1 MGFFNWFSNKKEE
14 KTNMMGSFISSYI
27 QEIEKRILECMYK
40 YISQFLKI
48 KNNVILCHDGI
59 MIFISDFRDSFISLL
74 EQEIKRVFNFDIKL
88 KVKDM
93 DESINL
99 QKEIETYDQLI
110 DYLNDFEIEF
120 VEDEIKEMWDNRA
133 EYSWQS
139 DLVDWLQERVSDI
152 VEHSYSLVPEYSNC
166 FFTAKAAQ
174 EHLDKNHYHYHKNAD
189 VYLNHAWRNPEAE
202 LVSTFLCGLV
212 GKELYT

>member
-1 MGFFNWFSNKKEE
+1 MKTIELSDEMYAKLIELATEMTTQDPRGTRMPHIFQIRDWKKVYDADL
-14 KTNMMGSFISSYI
+14 NGDVHI
-27 QEIEKRILECMYK
+27 ILDRG
-40 YISQFLKI
+40 
-48 KNNVILCHDGI
+48 DGI
-59 MIFISDFRDSFISLL
+59 
-74 EQEIKRVFNFDIKL
+74 
-88 KVKDM
+88 
-93 DESINL
+93 
-99 QKEIETYDQLI
+99 EIETYDQLI

-120 VEDEIKEMWDNRA
+120 VEDEIKEMWENRA

-152 VEHSYSLVPEYSNC
+152 VEHSYSLVPEYTNS

-212 GKELYT
+212 DKELYK

>member
-1 MGFFNWFSNKKEE
+1 MKTIELSDEMYAKLIELATEMTTQDPRGTRMPHIFQIRDWKKVYDADL
-14 KTNMMGSFISSYI
+14 NGDVHI
-27 QEIEKRILECMYK
+27 ILDRG
-40 YISQFLKI
+40 
-48 KNNVILCHDGI
+48 NGI
-59 MIFISDFRDSFISLL
+59 
-74 EQEIKRVFNFDIKL
+74 
-88 KVKDM
+88 
-93 DESINL
+93 
-99 QKEIETYDQLI
+99 EIETYDQLI

-120 VEDEIKEMWDNRA
+120 VEDEIKEMWENRA

-152 VEHSYSLVPEYSNC
+152 VEHSYSLVPEYTNS

-202 LVSTFLCGLV
+202 LVFTFLCGLV
-212 GKELYT
+212 DKELYK

>member
-1 MGFFNWFSNKKEE
+1 MKTIELSDEMYAKLIELATEMTTQDPRGTRMPHMFQIRDWKKVYDADL
-14 KTNMMGSFISSYI
+14 NGNVHI
-27 QEIEKRILECMYK
+27 ILDRG
-40 YISQFLKI
+40 
-48 KNNVILCHDGI
+48 NGI
-59 MIFISDFRDSFISLL
+59 
-74 EQEIKRVFNFDIKL
+74 
-88 KVKDM
+88 
-93 DESINL
+93 
-99 QKEIETYDQLI
+99 EIETYDQLI

-120 VEDEIKEMWDNRA
+120 VEDEIKEMWENRA

-152 VEHSYSLVPEYSNC
+152 VEHSYSLVPEYTNC
-166 FFTAKAAQ
+166 FFTAKTAQ

-189 VYLNHAWRNPEAE
+189 VYLNHAWRNFEAE

>member
-1 MGFFNWFSNKKEE
+1 MKTIELSDEMYAKLIELATEMTTQDPRGTRMPHIFQIRDWKKVYDADL
-14 KTNMMGSFISSYI
+14 NGDVHI
-27 QEIEKRILECMYK
+27 ILDRG
-40 YISQFLKI
+40 
-48 KNNVILCHDGI
+48 NGI
-59 MIFISDFRDSFISLL
+59 
-74 EQEIKRVFNFDIKL
+74 
-88 KVKDM
+88 
-93 DESINL
+93 
-99 QKEIETYDQLI
+99 EIETYDQLI
-110 DYLNDFEIEF
+110 EYLNDFEIEF
-120 VEDEIKEMWDNRA
+120 VEDEIKEMWENRA

-152 VEHSYSLVPEYSNC
+152 VEHSYSLVPEYTNS

-189 VYLNHAWRNPEAE
+189 VYLNHAWRNFEAE

>member
-1 MGFFNWFSNKKEE
+1 MKTIELSDEMYAKLIELATEMTTQDPRGTRMPHIFQIRDWKKVYDADL
-14 KTNMMGSFISSYI
+14 NGDVHI
-27 QEIEKRILECMYK
+27 ILDRG
-40 YISQFLKI
+40 
-48 KNNVILCHDGI
+48 NGI
-59 MIFISDFRDSFISLL
+59 
-74 EQEIKRVFNFDIKL
+74 
-88 KVKDM
+88 
-93 DESINL
+93 
-99 QKEIETYDQLI
+99 EIETYDQLI

-120 VEDEIKEMWDNRA
+120 VEDEIKEMWENRA

-139 DLVDWLQERVSDI
+139 DLVDWLQERISDI
-152 VEHSYSLVPEYSNC
+152 VEHSYSLVPEYTNS

-212 GKELYT
+212 DKELYT

>member
-1 MGFFNWFSNKKEE
+1 MKTIELSDEMYAKLIELATEMTTQDPRGTRMPHIFQIRDWKKVYDADL
-14 KTNMMGSFISSYI
+14 NGDVHI
-27 QEIEKRILECMYK
+27 ILDRG
-40 YISQFLKI
+40 
-48 KNNVILCHDGI
+48 NGI
-59 MIFISDFRDSFISLL
+59 
-74 EQEIKRVFNFDIKL
+74 
-88 KVKDM
+88 
-93 DESINL
+93 
-99 QKEIETYDQLI
+99 EIETYDQLI

-120 VEDEIKEMWDNRA
+120 VEDEIKEMWENRA

-152 VEHSYSLVPEYSNC
+152 VEHSYSLVPEYTNS

-212 GKELYT
+212 DKELYT

>member
-1 MGFFNWFSNKKEE
+1 MKTIELSDEMYVKLIELATEMTTQDPRGTRMPHIFQIRDWKKVYDADL
-14 KTNMMGSFISSYI
+14 NGDVHI
-27 QEIEKRILECMYK
+27 ILDRG
-40 YISQFLKI
+40 
-48 KNNVILCHDGI
+48 NGI
-59 MIFISDFRDSFISLL
+59 
-74 EQEIKRVFNFDIKL
+74 
-88 KVKDM
+88 
-93 DESINL
+93 
-99 QKEIETYDQLI
+99 EIETYDQLI
-110 DYLNDFEIEF
+110 EYLNDFEIEF

-152 VEHSYSLVPEYSNC
+152 VEHSYSLVPEYTNS

-202 LVSTFLCGLV
+202 LVFTFLCGLV
-212 GKELYT
+212 DKELYK